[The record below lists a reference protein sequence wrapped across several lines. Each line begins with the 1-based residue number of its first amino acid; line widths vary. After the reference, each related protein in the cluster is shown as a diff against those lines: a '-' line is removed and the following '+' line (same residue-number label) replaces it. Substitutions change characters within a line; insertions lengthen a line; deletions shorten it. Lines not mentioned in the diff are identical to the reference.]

1 MQKEPT
7 TLITIPSTPQ
17 NLTETN
23 RAEAT
28 LKSVALQHAIFNSV
42 NFSTI
47 ATDAQGIIQIFNIG
61 AESMLGFTA
70 AEVINKITPADIS
83 DPQELIIR
91 AAALSQEYATPITAG
106 FDALIF
112 KASRGIEDIYE
123 LTYIRKDGSRLS
135 AKVSVASLRDD
146 QHDIIGY
153 LLTVTDN
160 SLRKQAKLAQSRSEE
175 LTCFALTMTHTG
187 IWDLNLTDHTAYRSL
202 EHDRIFGYQ
211 ELLPIWTYELF
222 LTHVLPEDRAEVNR
236 IFNDAVATKTPWHFQ
251 CRIRRVDGEVRWI
264 MAIGELRNDETG
276 NPQRKIGIVQDITE
290 IKKMEEAVH
299 KADLISS
306 FYNMP
311 FIGMGIVSPTTLRWL
326 KFNGKLC
333 DILGYSHAEIAEM
346 SCAEI
351 CHPKDK
357 AKAGA
362 EIERILSGASEAYTI
377 DMRFIRKDGTVAFV
391 NLNVKCVRTTE
402 GNVDYLVVM
411 VEDITERQLA
421 DNNLRIAATAF
432 QVQEGMM
439 VTDAK
444 GILLRVNNAFTT
456 ITGYPAQEVIGKN
469 PRFLNSGRHDP
480 TFHNQMWSTINN
492 TGAWSGEIWNRR
504 KDGEV
509 YPEYLTITAVKDA
522 NGKVTNYVATLTD
535 ITTDKAASLEIQRLA
550 FYDPLTGL
558 ANRRLLVD
566 RIQHALV
573 SRTRNEGKGA
583 LMFLDLDYFK
593 NLNDTLG
600 HKYGDLLLQQV
611 ATRLTACV
619 RESDTVARLG
629 GDEFVVLLEGLSNKV
644 IDAAAQTKAIG
655 DKILASLNQPYQLNL
670 QQYHCSGSIGVTLF
684 EDPMPGVDDLFRQA
698 DIAMYHAKESGRNR
712 LYFFDSEM
720 QERIYHLVALKK
732 DLRKALDQQQF
743 QLYYQIQV
751 DALECPIG
759 AEALIRWQHPE
770 HGLVSPDKFIPLAE
784 QTGLILSIGQW
795 VLETACAQLK
805 AWEQDESTCNL
816 TLSVNVSAKQFRQ
829 TNFVAQV
836 QNTVQRYGINPAK
849 LKLELTESMLANN
862 IDKIITAMSTLNALG
877 IRFSLD
883 DFGTGY
889 SSLQYLKRLPL
900 YQLKIDQSFV
910 RDITFDSNDRALVLT
925 IIAMAENLGL
935 EVIAEG
941 VETKEQ
947 QALLLK
953 KGCRHFQGY
962 LFGKPVPIKQ
972 FEEAL
977 QQKYLFG
984 LDANNNQPIG

>member
-7 TLITIPSTPQ
+7 TLISIPSTPQ
-17 NLTETN
+17 DLTETS
-23 RAEAT
+23 REEAP
-28 LKSVALQHAIFNSV
+28 LKSAALQRAIFNSV
-42 NFSTI
+42 NFSSI

-61 AESMLGFTA
+61 AESMLGYTA

-83 DPQELIIR
+83 DPQELVMR

-112 KASRGIEDIYE
+112 KASHGIEDIYE

-135 AKVSVASLRDD
+135 AIVSVISLRDD

-153 LLTVTDN
+153 LLMVTDN
-160 SLRKQAKLAQSRSEE
+160 SAQKQTKLAQSRSEE

-211 ELLPIWTYELF
+211 ELLPNWTYKLL

-236 IFNDAVATKTPWHFQ
+236 IFNDAFATKTPWHFQ

-264 MAIGELRNDETG
+264 MAIGELRNDDTG

-299 KADLISS
+299 KADLISN

-326 KFNGKLC
+326 KFNSKLC

-357 AKAGA
+357 AKATA
-362 EIERILSGASEAYTI
+362 EIKRILSGASEAYTL
-377 DMRFIRKDGTVAFV
+377 DMRFIRKDDTVAFV

-402 GNVDYLVVM
+402 GSVNYLVVM
-411 VEDITERQLA
+411 VEDITERKLA

-456 ITGYPAQEVIGKN
+456 ITGYSAQEVIGKN
-469 PRFLNSGRHDP
+469 PRFLNSGRHDAN
-480 TFHNQMWSTINN
+480 FHTQMWSTINN
-492 TGAWSGEIWNRR
+492 TGAWSSEIWNRR

-509 YPEYLTITAVKDA
+509 YQEYLTITAVKDA

-535 ITTDKAASLEIQRLA
+535 ITTDKAAALEIQRLA

-593 NLNDTLG
+593 NINDTLG

-611 ATRLTACV
+611 AKRLMSCV

-684 EDPMPGVDDLFRQA
+684 EDPMPGVEDLFRQA
-698 DIAMYHAKESGRNR
+698 DIAMYHAKESGRNHLR
-712 LYFFDSEM
+712 FFDPEM
-720 QERIYHLVALKK
+720 QEKIHYLAALKK

-751 DALECPIG
+751 DALKCPIG

-770 HGLVSPDKFIPLAE
+770 HGLVLPDKFIPLAE

-805 AWEQDESTCNL
+805 AWEQNESTCNL

-829 TNFVAQV
+829 TNFVTQV
-836 QNTVQRYGINPAK
+836 TDTGQRYGINPAK

-862 IDKIITAMSTLNALG
+862 IDKSITAMSTLNALG

-910 RDITFDSNDRALVLT
+910 RDITVDSNDRALVLT
-925 IIAMAENLGL
+925 IITMAENLGF

-962 LFGKPVPIKQ
+962 LFGKPLPIKQ

-977 QQKYLFG
+977 KQKSLSG
-984 LDANNNQPIG
+984 LHANNSHWLK